1 MPSRFHASKTPCLGW
16 ISEREVFEKG
26 LAGFHR
32 LVTKSSRSIV
42 DIAEMLGQIISW
54 ALRCEGAEVAWR

>member
-32 LVTKSSRSIV
+32 LVTKSSRSIA

-54 ALRCEGAEVAWR
+54 ALR